1 MKKKQSKTLP
11 NTTHNMYEKK
21 ATVVIFFK
29 KIVLQS
35 KILRKFADYMYP
47 FWEFN
52 KSENRMKPKIIVTG
66 GTGYIGSHTIIE
78 LIKSGQ
84 FEAVAVDSC
93 VRSTPETI
101 DRIEEIT
108 GVHVK
113 HYNVDIC
120 DRNAFFLVI
129 EQEAP
134 VAGVIHFAPLCRV
147 PAFLHQ

>member
-1 MKKKQSKTLP
+1 
-11 NTTHNMYEKK
+11 
-21 ATVVIFFK
+21 
-29 KIVLQS
+29 
-35 KILRKFADYMYP
+35 MYP

-52 KSENRMKPKIIVTG
+52 ESENRMKPKIIVTG

-120 DRNAFFLVI
+120 DRNAFFF
-129 EQEAP
+129 
-134 VAGVIHFAPLCRV
+134 GD
-147 PAFLHQ
+147 